1 MFCFYDIIFITVGV
15 RNGGSFFILS
25 IQHQCTI
32 VKSFCF
38 YNRHNNKY
46 NSNNHK
52 HNSNITPTDPLT
64 ACPPPTDQL
73 TECPPSTDNLRLVP
87 LTQPPIKRSGGGSAA
102 SSSASASSK
111 SKVYKEKNGSQKNFV
126 MVLKITIKW

>member
-1 MFCFYDIIFITVGV
+1 MKSIFRSLNWKKVPEIIFLTVGV
-15 RNGGSFFILS
+15 RKRGFFCILS

-52 HNSNITPTDPLT
+52 HNSNITPTDQLT
-64 ACPPPTDQL
+64 ECPPPTDQL

-87 LTQPPIKRSGGGSAA
+87 LTQPLTKRSGGGSAA

-111 SKVYKEKNGSQKNFV
+111 PKPDYRS
-126 MVLKITIKW
+126 L